1 MSLDPDDPRL
11 APHLAR
17 LQPYA
22 RGLVARAAEHA
33 LRLHADAVTP
43 EHLLSTLMEDPRT
56 AAHAAVLH
64 AFADPATI
72 AEEALAI
79 SPGLMVVASGST
91 LAFSPRA
98 AEALARADADAEGR
112 EVDVAR
118 ILAAAGLRPR
128 RGSPPR
134 APRGRV
140 QRGDPG
146 SVGGRRRRSLR
157 DSSTASPRPGSACSR
172 RRTASRPGS
181 GRPRSRTSTCSSPA
195 CRRIPPSRIGSAW
208 GSGERGCCSRRG
220 PATTA
225 PFVRVRCPP
234 IPSLIAFLE
243 GVPPGSDSLSLLA
256 RFAGG
261 GTPELAQILVRS
273 KVTAALL
280 ERARNAFQ
288 DPAGQA
294 DQPAPRRSRDAEL

>member
-118 ILAAAGLRPR
+118 ILAAAASVLDEDLRRALREAGFSAAIPEASGTATALAPGLFHRFSTAGKRVLSASNRLAAGERATSISHVHLFLACLQEDPALADRVGLGFRRARMLLAARSRDDSAVRPR
-128 RGSPPR
+128 
-134 APRGRV
+134 A
-140 QRGDPG
+140 
-146 SVGGRRRRSLR
+146 L
-157 DSSTASPRPGSACSR
+157 
-172 RRTASRPGS
+172 
-181 GRPRSRTSTCSSPA
+181 PA
-195 CRRIPPSRIGSAW
+195 D
-208 GSGERGCCSRRG
+208 
-220 PATTA
+220 
-225 PFVRVRCPP
+225 
-234 IPSLIAFLE
+234 PSLIAFLE

-288 DPAGQA
+288 DPAGQP